1 MVGLEEEGE
10 DLGKFKVESGKFKIM
25 VFKGIQKTSL
35 IEYPGK
41 IATVVFVGGCNFRCL
56 ICHNRDMVLFPQ
68 KLADIPET
76 EVLEHLNKRKGM
88 VEAVVISGGEPTLY
102 PELPEFIKKVKALDY
117 LVEVETN
124 GTNPEMIKELIEQKL
139 IDYWA
144 MDIKGP
150 LSEPDLYAKISGI
163 TDLDLINKV
172 KQSVELIKNSG
183 VAYEFRTTYVP
194 DLLTEADFDKIGQ
207 DLKGAKRYVI
217 QGFRPVNNLDE
228 SFNAKLN
235 WPPAT
240 FEKIKNDLS
249 KYFGEIAIR
258 N

>member
-1 MVGLEEEGE
+1 M
-10 DLGKFKVESGKFKIM
+10 I
-25 VFKGIQKTSL
+25 FKGIQKTSL

-56 ICHNRDMVLFPQ
+56 ICHNREMVLFSQ
-68 KLADIPET
+68 KLADIPE
-76 EVLEHLNKRKGM
+76 EQVLEHLNKRKGM
-88 VEAVVISGGEPTLY
+88 VEALVISGGEPTLY
-102 PELPEFIKKVKALDY
+102 PELPEFIKKVKALNY

-124 GTNPEMIKELIEQKL
+124 GTNPKMIKGLVEQNL
-139 IDYWA
+139 VDYWA
-144 MDIKGP
+144 MDIKAP
-150 LSEPDLYAKISGI
+150 LSDPDLYLKVIGMN
-163 TDLDLINKV
+163 DLSLIEAV

-194 DLLTEADFDKIGQ
+194 DLLTEADFVKIGE
-207 DLKGAKRYVI
+207 DLKGAKKYVI

-249 KYFGEIAIR
+249 KYFEEIAIR